1 MKNEPGHRCTLLA
14 QSHGAAPGSLQRTEQ
29 PQTSRRGTWHSTL
42 ALCSQIETVPR
53 VTGVCENV
61 ADE

>member
-1 MKNEPGHRCTLLA
+1 MSQDIAALCWHNPMVQLQAAFRELSSPRPADVGPG
-14 QSHGAAPGSLQRTEQ
+14 
-29 PQTSRRGTWHSTL
+29 TL
-42 ALCSQIETVPR
+42 ALCSQIGTVPR

>member
-1 MKNEPGHRCTLLA
+1 M
-14 QSHGAAPGSLQRTEQ
+14 AALC
-29 PQTSRRGTWHSTL
+29 WHSPMVKLQAAFRELSSPDQQTRDL
-42 ALCSQIETVPR
+42 AHSSRIGTVPR

>member
-1 MKNEPGHRCTLLA
+1 M
-14 QSHGAAPGSLQRTEQ
+14 AAVC
-29 PQTSRRGTWHSTL
+29 WHSPMVQLQAAFRELSSPDQQTRDL
-42 ALCSQIETVPR
+42 AHSSHIGTVPR

>member
-1 MKNEPGHRCTLLA
+1 MVQLQAAFRELSRPRPADAGPG
-14 QSHGAAPGSLQRTEQ
+14 
-29 PQTSRRGTWHSTL
+29 TL